1 MNQQSAISNQQSAI
15 SNQQSAIS
23 NQQSA
28 ISNQQS
34 LKTAH
39 NTDFFGE
46 KLAKLRQIL
55 PEIFSEH
62 ALDLEKL
69 KTLLGDH
76 LAQNE
81 RYGLNWA
88 GKSTA
93 YQALQAPTNNTLMP
107 CPAESV
113 DFDTTQN
120 IFIESDNLEALKIL
134 QKSYAGKIKMIYIDP
149 PYNTGNDFIYHDDFS
164 QSKKD
169 YEVAIGDRDIH
180 GKLLKSFKK
189 NSKDNGHYH
198 SNWLNMMLPRLH
210 LAHTLLSDDGVI
222 FISIDDHE
230 QAQLKLLCD
239 EIFGGE
245 NFVADII
252 WNSTKSVTNTAL
264 ISVSHTYN
272 LVYFKDIDYFIK
284 NRELFRLKDD
294 GDGFENP
301 DNDPRGAWKADP
313 FQVGGWRPN
322 QQYIITNP
330 NTGVEYTPNEGSSWK
345 NDYEKFQ
352 ELLNDNRIVF
362 GKNGTSAPQRKRFI
376 WEAQERGKVAK
387 TLWDDVE
394 TTTNGTQLLKRL
406 FNEKS
411 FFDNPKPIS
420 LIKRMLELGSD
431 NKSIILDFFAG
442 SATTAHAVMQLNSE
456 DNGNRQFI
464 MVQLPEL
471 TDEKSEAHKAGFKT
485 ISDISKERIR
495 RAGAKIKAENPEKKI
510 DTGFKVFKLSDSNFK
525 AWQIDDD
532 ISKQLEMY
540 IDPLKDNTNEVDIVY
555 ELLLKMGLKLTAD
568 IKFDNGIYW
577 LTCENKS
584 YAIVLNSLS
593 QDEFNA
599 IIDKKPAKTVVLD
612 KVFLNDSEKSNV
624 ILQFKDAGLNFESI

>member
-1 MNQQSAISNQQSAI
+1 MQNEPTNQPTNQPT
-15 SNQQSAIS
+15 N
-23 NQQSA
+23 
-28 ISNQQS
+28 S

-62 ALDLEKL
+62 ALDLDKL
-69 KTLLGDH
+69 KLLLGEH
-76 LAQNE
+76 IAQNE

-93 YQALQAPTNNTLMP
+93 YQALQRPTNNTLTA

-164 QSKKD
+164 QPKKD
-169 YEVAIGDRDIH
+169 YEIATGDRDMN
-180 GKLLKSFKK
+180 GQLLKSFKK

-222 FISIDDHE
+222 FISIDDNE

-264 ISVSHTYN
+264 ISVSHTHN

-330 NTGVEYTPNEGSSWK
+330 NTGVEYAPNEGSSWK

-352 ELLNDNRIVF
+352 ELLKDNRIVF

-442 SATTAHAVMQLNSE
+442 SATTAHAVVQLNAE

-471 TDEKSEAHKAGFKT
+471 TDEKSEAYKAGFKT

-495 RAGAKIKAENPEKKI
+495 RAGAKIKAENPDKNI
-510 DTGFKVFKLSDSNFK
+510 DTGFKVFKLADSNFK
-525 AWQIDDD
+525 AWQIGDDD
-532 ISKQLEMY
+532 IAKQLEMY
-540 IDPLKDNTNEVDIVY
+540 IDPLKDNANEIDIIY

-568 IKFDNGIYW
+568 IKFDNGVYW

-599 IIDKKPAKTVVLD
+599 IIAKKPAKTVVLD
-612 KVFLNDSEKSNV
+612 KAFLNDSEKSNI